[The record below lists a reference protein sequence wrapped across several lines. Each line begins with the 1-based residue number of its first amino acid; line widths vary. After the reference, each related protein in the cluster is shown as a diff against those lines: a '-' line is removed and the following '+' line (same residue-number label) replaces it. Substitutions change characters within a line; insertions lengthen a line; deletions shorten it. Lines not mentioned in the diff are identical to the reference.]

1 MTKVVKIG
9 KLAIGGKNPVR
20 IKGMLKSFYS
30 KPAALIKE
38 ALGLEAE
45 GAEAIRMAVR
55 NPQDAVLVKD
65 IKKEIKVPMVA
76 DVHFDW
82 RSAAAAID
90 AGFDAI
96 RLNPMNI
103 YKPEQVARVAAMAK
117 DKGIS
122 IRVGVNSGGFRRRFS
137 HPRQLAAMMADRAL
151 RYTALLE
158 KNRFFDIMVSLKGSD
173 VVSTIEANRIFAG
186 KSLYPIHLGVTATGS
201 HEEALVKS
209 AIGIGSL
216 LSAGIGSVIRVSL
229 TAPSIDEIRAA
240 KLILQALDKR
250 SFGVEVI
257 SCPTCSRCEI
267 DLSRIA
273 EGIRL
278 AFIRQ
283 PLKRRLKIAVM
294 GCVVNGPGEAAQADI
309 GAAFG
314 KKHAVIFRRGKIIK
328 RVGAPGVIRE
338 LIREARK
345 L

>member
-103 YKPEQVARVAAMAK
+103 YKP
-117 DKGIS
+117 
-122 IRVGVNSGGFRRRFS
+122 
-137 HPRQLAAMMADRAL
+137 
-151 RYTALLE
+151 
-158 KNRFFDIMVSLKGSD
+158 
-173 VVSTIEANRIFAG
+173 
-186 KSLYPIHLGVTATGS
+186 
-201 HEEALVKS
+201 
-209 AIGIGSL
+209 
-216 LSAGIGSVIRVSL
+216 
-229 TAPSIDEIRAA
+229 
-240 KLILQALDKR
+240 
-250 SFGVEVI
+250 
-257 SCPTCSRCEI
+257 
-267 DLSRIA
+267 
-273 EGIRL
+273 
-278 AFIRQ
+278 
-283 PLKRRLKIAVM
+283 
-294 GCVVNGPGEAAQADI
+294 
-309 GAAFG
+309 
-314 KKHAVIFRRGKIIK
+314 
-328 RVGAPGVIRE
+328 
-338 LIREARK
+338 
-345 L
+345 